1 MKGLAQGQGWWNEG
15 HLGEARFKERVMRRV
30 GTMRC
35 CTVTQERSREDLG
48 GVPGGAGA
56 GVVWSENESGSQ
68 SF

>member
-1 MKGLAQGQGWWNEG
+1 
-15 HLGEARFKERVMRRV
+15 
-30 GTMRC
+30 MRC

-68 SF
+68 SFREVA